1 MRTVLILQWAEVLS
15 ADAFSAFEDVGL
27 DNDEVCS
34 GIFEPVLSLSLSWA
48 RVRSSKHAGVY
59 LLVLTFC
66 HTTSKSSR

>member
-34 GIFEPVLSLSLSWA
+34 GIFEPVLSLSFVGA
-48 RVRSSKHAGVY
+48 RA
-59 LLVLTFC
+59 LF
-66 HTTSKSSR
+66 